1 MFEDPNALK
10 GWIADTRKK
19 FEYFGSAVTHLSMAL
34 KQIERLLR
42 ENDRLRGSL
51 QELLNDLQS
60 APEQISYDRDTLARW
75 INYVLDSKEPSG

>member
-10 GWIADTRKK
+10 SWIASTRKK

-34 KQIERLLR
+34 KQIERLLQ
-42 ENDRLRGSL
+42 ENDRLRGAL
-51 QELLNDLQS
+51 QELLDDLQS

-75 INYVLDSKEPSG
+75 INYTLNLKDPSD